1 MSNAI
6 YKTYFGLVVHMYFHD
21 YVNNPY
27 SSETKFYPKRHCREI
42 EATNFWVLM
51 IQ

>member
-1 MSNAI
+1 M
-6 YKTYFGLVVHMYFHD
+6 KHTLGVVHMYFHD
-21 YVNNPY
+21 HY
-27 SSETKFYPKRHCREI
+27 SSETNFCPKRHCREI